1 MDSKQNEDWNNLL
14 KEDRLRESSSKEQ
27 QIKADYRNPFESDFG
42 RVIFSPASRR
52 LHDKTQVFPLT
63 SDDNIHS
70 RLTHSIE
77 VMNIGL
83 SFAINLANNSVFKK
97 KSGLKDVDILRT
109 ISPILKTSCLVH
121 DIGNPPFG
129 HYGEDVIQ
137 QYFKVL
143 IEELERLIGGGHS
156 YHKIANIIF
165 KSLKEKPVFTIEE
178 LEKSV
183 ASVKEIVE
191 KKDGAE
197 EEKKVV
203 GELEK
208 SVASAKEIVEK
219 KDGAEEEKKVVGEL
233 EKSVALAKKIVV
245 NNAAKFAENEIKK
258 FCEGCLKYDYIYFD
272 GNAEGFRILCKLQY
286 AGDLYGLNLT
296 KGTLASSIKY
306 PNTGKPDKK
315 SLSKHKHGVFTTE
328 KDELDEIA
336 KDCGLKDGD
345 NIKRHPLSFLMEA
358 ADSICYEV
366 MDIEDGFGKKW
377 YKVPDIIDHLCDEKE
392 EKIDSDF
399 KEKLI
404 TLKGDEN
411 KSATKKM
418 IDLRTELIAY
428 LMTKSTNKFVE
439 KLDDIQAEIFKE
451 ELIEKDPVSKKLG
464 EFCKN
469 NILNKREIVSLEITG
484 KAVIFGLFD
493 NYLEML
499 FSTEKKVRN
508 RVKTM
513 ISKSIFLTVLHEH
526 FKDVENINIEEEY
539 KNFDVQD
546 FTMEERF
553 RLVRDYVACMT
564 DKFAL
569 SHYQKISGQK
579 I

>member
-1 MDSKQNEDWNNLL
+1 
-14 KEDRLRESSSKEQ
+14 
-27 QIKADYRNPFESDFG
+27 
-42 RVIFSPASRR
+42 
-52 LHDKTQVFPLT
+52 
-63 SDDNIHS
+63 
-70 RLTHSIE
+70 
-77 VMNIGL
+77 
-83 SFAINLANNSVFKK
+83 
-97 KSGLKDVDILRT
+97 
-109 ISPILKTSCLVH
+109 
-121 DIGNPPFG
+121 
-129 HYGEDVIQ
+129 
-137 QYFKVL
+137 
-143 IEELERLIGGGHS
+143 
-156 YHKIANIIF
+156 
-165 KSLKEKPVFTIEE
+165 
-178 LEKSV
+178 
-183 ASVKEIVE
+183 
-191 KKDGAE
+191 
-197 EEKKVV
+197 
-203 GELEK
+203 
-208 SVASAKEIVEK
+208 
-219 KDGAEEEKKVVGEL
+219 
-233 EKSVALAKKIVV
+233 
-245 NNAAKFAENEIKK
+245 
-258 FCEGCLKYDYIYFD
+258 
-272 GNAEGFRILCKLQY
+272 
-286 AGDLYGLNLT
+286 
-296 KGTLASSIKY
+296 
-306 PNTGKPDKK
+306 
-315 SLSKHKHGVFTTE
+315 
-328 KDELDEIA
+328 
-336 KDCGLKDGD
+336 
-345 NIKRHPLSFLMEA
+345 
-358 ADSICYEV
+358 